1 MSGVLGGLL
10 ASYAAKATAFE
21 SIATITATGGEAS
34 LSFTSIPSTYQH
46 LQIRGLVR
54 FAFASTG
61 DGIAWC
67 RINNDSGSNYARHE
81 LSGNGT
87 GVNATGAATQTLGLY
102 YPVPFDS
109 NTAGIFGT
117 VIIDIHNYTSTSQYK
132 TVRSFGGSDIN
143 GSGDLYL
150 SSMLWQSTSA
160 VNRFD
165 LFTGGNNWKAGTTF
179 ALYGIK
185 GA

>member
-1 MSGVLGGLL
+1 MDGNS
-10 ASYAAKATAFE
+10 AYIPSSFE
-21 SIATITATGGEAS
+21 SIATVTAAGGETS

-54 FAFASTG
+54 FNFASTG

-67 RINNDSGSNYARHE
+67 RVNNDSASNYSRHE

-87 GVNATGAATQTLGLY
+87 AASAAGAATQTLGLY
-102 YPVPFDS
+102 YPVPYDS
-109 NTAGIFGT
+109 NPANIFGT
-117 VIIDIHNYTSTSQYK
+117 VIIDIHNYASTSQYK
-132 TVRSFGGSDIN
+132 TVRSFGGSDLN

-185 GA
+185 